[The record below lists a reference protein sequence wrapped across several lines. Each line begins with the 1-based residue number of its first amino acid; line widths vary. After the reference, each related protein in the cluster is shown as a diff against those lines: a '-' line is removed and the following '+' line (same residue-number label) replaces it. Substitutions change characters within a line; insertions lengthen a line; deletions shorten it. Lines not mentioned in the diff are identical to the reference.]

1 MPQSPL
7 SDHEVLNNLIK
18 LQVPITCDYFQKT
31 SNEELILVNDEN
43 TQHSFFHNY
52 PSNPYIHA
60 VRVFSGKNYSQSY
73 KIVSLGQY
81 PTKVIYTRKEKG
93 INYKVPNN
101 YQVETILNG
110 LTVLCKTQYQFSRK
124 IVVKY
129 TVEWTNENGQIKSR
143 YSLSSAGAAGSLFL
157 KEICNKLNSRV
168 SGTILFGL
176 DIGFLQQICEIIASQ
191 PQQSIMPANRKR
203 YFTELTSQSQKNK
216 RISMVGKEIA
226 TQTLTILKE
235 NKFTS
240 PSEEI
245 IASLETIIFK
255 INGEIVEL
263 NFHSDNITDFTQYLD
278 SIIRACNE
286 TLISR
291 DSYYRLAKAVPNLI
305 REHVIEKRRNEI
317 TKTMN
322 ILIPIKLFNI
332 HSINFNDVNNENQQD
347 IDGIEFNDDDA
358 DKINIKLSGD
368 GRNVGRK
375 QKHVMLTM
383 CILNEEEA
391 VLSPAHQY
399 SICLYLGKESYN
411 SLSTVSAK
419 FSYELEQLKTNGY
432 KDSNNTIWPV
442 ELFFSAKFSYELEQ
456 LKTNGYKDSNNTI
469 WPVELFFSGNWKF
482 VALVLGINAATS
494 NYFCLYCNCH
504 KDKRYNMDKVWLN
517 SKNTHGCKNT
527 MLFQEIDQNNWIIDE
542 LHLMLQISDVLF
554 QCLFYELIKKKDF
567 ANNTQ
572 ILIIAEMKRLHIHF
586 EFYPPTTKNGKWEW
600 TSLMGPDKEKILKDF
615 QIRHLFDEQQATRG
629 QDIEHLLSSL

>member
-1 MPQSPL
+1 
-7 SDHEVLNNLIK
+7 
-18 LQVPITCDYFQKT
+18 
-31 SNEELILVNDEN
+31 
-43 TQHSFFHNY
+43 
-52 PSNPYIHA
+52 
-60 VRVFSGKNYSQSY
+60 
-73 KIVSLGQY
+73 
-81 PTKVIYTRKEKG
+81 
-93 INYKVPNN
+93 
-101 YQVETILNG
+101 
-110 LTVLCKTQYQFSRK
+110 
-124 IVVKY
+124 
-129 TVEWTNENGQIKSR
+129 
-143 YSLSSAGAAGSLFL
+143 
-157 KEICNKLNSRV
+157 
-168 SGTILFGL
+168 
-176 DIGFLQQICEIIASQ
+176 
-191 PQQSIMPANRKR
+191 
-203 YFTELTSQSQKNK
+203 
-216 RISMVGKEIA
+216 MVGKEIA

-278 SIIRACNE
+278 SIIRACDE
-286 TLISR
+286 TLISH
-291 DSYYRLAKAVPNLI
+291 DSYCRLAKAVLNLI

-332 HSINFNDVNNENQQD
+332 HSINFNNVDNENQQN
-347 IDGIEFNDDDA
+347 IDGIEFNDDDV

-399 SICLYLGKESYN
+399 SICLYLGKESYD

-419 FSYELEQLKTNGY
+419 FSYELEQLKTNRY

-442 ELFFSAKFSYELEQ
+442 ELFFL
-456 LKTNGYKDSNNTI
+456 GD
-469 WPVELFFSGNWKF
+469 WKF
-482 VALVLGINAATS
+482 VALILGINTATS

-542 LHLMLQISDVLF
+542 LHLMLRISDVLF

-586 EFYPPTTKNGKWEW
+586 EFYPPTTKNEKWEW
-600 TSLMGPDKEKILKDF
+600 TFLMGPDKEKILKDF
-615 QIRHLFDEQQATRG
+615 QIRHLFDEQQLKLQEDKILSIFGHVPQFMQYLKQKGMVLQHFSTSSIEKKNHQQVRLFFG
-629 QDIEHLLSSL
+629 GTTMGGGKLKKPVIHDILCYEN